1 MTFAKS
7 PAKLRVA
14 MPDILENAEAELTP
28 RMRNLGVRLWS
39 EWSILDQQIEE
50 LNHEIEQIASSDE
63 ANVKRGMVEATLR
76 STVCI

>member
-14 MPDILENAEAELTP
+14 RPDILENAEAELTP